1 MSLFAQQKQNSL
13 KSTAWQLWKIFPS
26 TTVWQ
31 EREHEARLSVRL
43 IQPERRAPRTPI
55 ETQIVSILASEG
67 ATSYESLVQRLA
79 DELYRKELLQGGGTL
94 DIGLFGSRLFDR
106 DVVAVLKSADGI
118 LWEINGGP
126 TT

>member
-1 MSLFAQQKQNSL
+1 LP
-13 KSTAWQLWKIFPS
+13 KSAGWQLWKIFPNAA
-26 TTVWQ
+26 VRQ
-31 EREHEARLSVRL
+31 EREHEAQLSVRL
-43 IQPERRAPRTPI
+43 IRPARRAAAMPV
-55 ETQIVSILASEG
+55 ETEIVSILAREG